1 MIADPDPVAWHTP
14 PDALQPPALTEA
26 PLVATFEQGTARRV
40 PPRPSRNASQTVGT
54 AATAVVATIV
64 AGGVLLD
71 SVRRNPGKVDRAR
84 HVFGVGPC
92 DHCLSQP
99 QVNEIER
106 TAVLP
111 VTAKTIVR
119 FPKRL
124 IELLDR
130 AKAEG
135 RDITKDVETFNAA
148 WNDGSYKGGPC
159 ELTFV
164 RQDWQYTN
172 PVTGSVR
179 KRPIPPGSSKVD
191 PQTGD
196 WLIPI
201 AGAKDCFVHI
211 QSIARIY
218 NESGRVEGLDSLT
231 GYTYTSVEMRGPA

>member
-1 MIADPDPVAWHTP
+1 VIG
-14 PDALQPPALTEA
+14 ALSIIPITLK
-26 PLVATFEQGTARRV
+26 L
-40 PPRPSRNASQTVGT
+40 
-54 AATAVVATIV
+54 
-64 AGGVLLD
+64 
-71 SVRRNPGKVDRAR
+71 DRAR
-84 HVFGVGPC
+84 HMFGVGRF
-92 DHCLSQP
+92 DHYLSQS
-99 QVNEIER
+99 QMNEIER

-111 VTAKTIVR
+111 VTAQTIIR

-124 IELLDR
+124 IELLDK
-130 AKAEG
+130 AEAEG

-148 WNDGSYKGGPC
+148 WNDGGYKGGPC

-179 KRPIPPGSSKVD
+179 KRPTPPASSKVD

-201 AGAKDCFVHI
+201 AGAKDCFLHI

-218 NESGRVEGLDSLT
+218 DESGRVEGLDSLT
-231 GYTYTSVEMRGPA
+231 GYTYTPVTETETAEPPEQRNLRAWNRETKNTV